1 MKWVRKTS
9 LLYINKKYITI
20 FSIIILAI
28 ILLYNFFTC
37 PDYIISAGFDSFNR
51 SLIWCEKSRIK
62 FNSTVVH
69 YSGFLGGA
77 DFGLIAYFYAP
88 IHITNPREILHVTV
102 LVVKISEKT
111 YNPLVKGFAID
122 IEGVTLFDYLN
133 DTNIHIYAYTGSKS
147 KTSSFNNSTY
157 FYYDIKHMYDYL
169 PKTLYVRID
178 YAVHVIINPYA
189 KIWYSE
195 FKYITTGF
203 HVKVYS
209 GSLMIP
215 ITIIPE

>member
-1 MKWVRKTS
+1 MRK
-9 LLYINKKYITI
+9 YINKKYITI
-20 FSIIILAI
+20 LSIIIVSI

-37 PDYIISAGFDSFNR
+37 PDYIISAGFDKFNAI
-51 SLIWCEKSRIK
+51 LIWCGKSRIK

-69 YSGFLGGA
+69 YSGFLGEA
-77 DFGLIAYFYAP
+77 DFELIAYFYAP
-88 IHITNPREILHVTV
+88 IHITNPQEIIMIIV
-102 LVVKISEKT
+102 LVEKISEKT

-122 IEGVTLFDYLN
+122 IEGVTLFDYYN

-147 KTSSFNNSTY
+147 KISFYDSKISSFNLTR
-157 FYYDIKHMYDYL
+157 FYYDIKYIHDYL

-189 KIWYSE
+189 EICYSKFE
-195 FKYITTGF
+195 YITIGF